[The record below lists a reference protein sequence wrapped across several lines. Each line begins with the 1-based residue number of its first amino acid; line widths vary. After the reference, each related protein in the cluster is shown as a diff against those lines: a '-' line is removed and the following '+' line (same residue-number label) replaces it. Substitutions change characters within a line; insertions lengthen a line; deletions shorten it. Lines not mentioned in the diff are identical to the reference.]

1 MYTMRSLILLIALL
15 PFVAYSQKITEEEL
29 TLKNGEIELPGTLSM
44 PESPTKLPLVIF
56 IHGSGNVDRNG
67 NQAGVG
73 INANYIK
80 ALSDSLNR
88 RGIAYYRYD
97 KRTAT
102 PSNLDKLGG
111 ITIMN
116 FIDDAKFVIEHF
128 KNDPRFNSLFL
139 IGHSQGSLVGMLSIT
154 PEIKGFISIAGPG
167 QTIDNTILEQLH
179 KQNPDLEKLAEEHF
193 TELMTTDTIVSV
205 HPFLIQLF
213 KPQNQNFIK
222 SWIVL
227 DPVAEIKKINIPIL
241 LLNGEEDLQVTKKD
255 FQRLKEAQPNAKGE
269 LIPHMNHVLKE
280 VYSTSENQKSYF
292 QENYP
297 LSSKLVELITA
308 FINP

>member
-1 MYTMRSLILLIALL
+1 MKSLILLLALL
-15 PFVAYSQKITEEEL
+15 PVVALSQKITQEEL
-29 TLKNGEIELPGTLSM
+29 TLKNGEIELPGTLSL
-44 PESPTKLPLVIF
+44 PEFQSKLPLVIF
-56 IHGSGNVDRNG
+56 IHGSGNIDRNG

-73 INANYIK
+73 VNANYIK
-80 ALSDSLNR
+80 ALSDSLNK
-88 RGIAYYRYD
+88 RGIAFYRYD

-116 FIDDAKFVIEHF
+116 FIADVKIAIDHF

-167 QTIDNTILEQLH
+167 QTIDNTIMEQLH
-179 KQNPDLEKLAEEHF
+179 IQNPDLAKLAEEHF
-193 TELMTTDTIVSV
+193 TELNKTDTILSV
-205 HPFLIQLF
+205 HPFLMQLF
-213 KPQNQNFIK
+213 KPQNQSFIK
-222 SWIVL
+222 SWMVL

-241 LLNGEEDLQVTKKD
+241 LLNGEEDLQVTEKD

-269 LIPHMNHVLKE
+269 LVPQMNHVLKD

-297 LSSKLVELITA
+297 LSSKLVDLITA

>member
-1 MYTMRSLILLIALL
+1 MRLLIILIALL
-15 PFVAYSQKITEEEL
+15 PFVVHSQKITQEEL
-29 TLKNGEIELPGTLSM
+29 TLKNGEIELPGTLSL
-44 PESPTKLPLVIF
+44 PEFQSKLPLIIF

-80 ALSDSLNR
+80 ALSDSLNK
-88 RGIAYYRYD
+88 RGIAFYRYD

-102 PSNLDKLGG
+102 LSNLEKLGS

-116 FIDDAKFVIEHF
+116 FMDDAKIAIDHF

-154 PEIKGFISIAGPG
+154 PDIKGFISIAGPG
-167 QTIDNTILEQLH
+167 QTIDSTILEQLH
-179 KQNPDLEKLAEEHF
+179 KQNPDVAKLAEEHF
-193 TELMTTDTIVSV
+193 TELMTTDTIVNV
-205 HPFLIQLF
+205 HPFLMQLF
-213 KPQNQNFIK
+213 KPQNQSFIK

-241 LLNGEEDLQVTKKD
+241 LLNGGEDLQVTEKD
-255 FQRLKEAQPNAKGE
+255 LEILKEAQPNAKSE
-269 LIPHMNHVLKE
+269 LVPHMNHVLKE

-292 QENYP
+292 QESYP

>member
-1 MYTMRSLILLIALL
+1 MKSLILLLALL
-15 PFVAYSQKITEEEL
+15 PVVALSQKITQEEL
-29 TLKNGEIELPGTLSM
+29 TLKNGEIELPGTLSL
-44 PESPTKLPLVIF
+44 PEFQSKLPLVIF
-56 IHGSGNVDRNG
+56 IHGSGNIDRNG

-73 INANYIK
+73 VNANYIK
-80 ALSDSLNR
+80 ALSDSLNK
-88 RGIAYYRYD
+88 RGIAFYRYD

-116 FIDDAKFVIEHF
+116 FIADVKIAIDHF

-167 QTIDNTILEQLH
+167 QTIDNTIMEQLH
-179 KQNPDLEKLAEEHF
+179 NQNPDLAKLAEEHF
-193 TELMTTDTIVSV
+193 TELKKTDTILSV
-205 HPFLIQLF
+205 HPFLMQLF
-213 KPQNQNFIK
+213 KPQNQSFIK
-222 SWIVL
+222 SWMVL

-241 LLNGEEDLQVTKKD
+241 LLNGEEDLQVTEKD

-269 LIPHMNHVLKE
+269 LVPQMNHVLKD

-297 LSSKLVELITA
+297 LSSKLVDLITV